1 MKNEDN
7 IHEEQK
13 EPTLSVI
20 QKLIEKQISVK
31 SLDEETILE
40 CVYVLKF
47 QQDYTVEQIAKV
59 FDQCNR
65 TINRLVKK
73 LRERLALVAGEN
85 FEKEFLG
92 DMEQRALSNYSF
104 FIRLSTDKE
113 NPPSDRIQA
122 RRSAWETFLTWAK
135 YLQSVGTISQ
145 RQYSIGADVHHHLD
159 SFNEQDILDIKV
171 VAEQTGLTESLSK
184 LLKDVSKEEPKP
196 QKEEE
201 KDNGKEPEK

>member
-1 MKNEDN
+1 MNNEDN
-7 IHEEQK
+7 THEEQK

-59 FDQCNR
+59 FDQSNR

-104 FIRLSTDKE
+104 FIRLSTDNKI
-113 NPPSDRIQA
+113 PPADRIQA
-122 RRSAWETFLTWAK
+122 RRSAWEIFLSWAK
-135 YLQSVGTISQ
+135 YLQSVGIISQ

-159 SFNEQDILDIKV
+159 SLNEKDIVDIKV
-171 VAEQTGLTESLSK
+171 AAEQTGLTERLIK
-184 LLKDVSKEEPKP
+184 LLKDASKEEPKP
-196 QKEEE
+196 QNQEE

>member
-1 MKNEDN
+1 MNNEDN

-13 EPTLSVI
+13 EPILSVI

-47 QQDYTVEQIAKV
+47 QQDYTIAQIAKV
-59 FDQCNR
+59 FDQSDRN
-65 TINRLVKK
+65 INRLVKK
-73 LRERLALVAGEN
+73 LRERIALVVGEN

-92 DMEQRALSNYSF
+92 DMEHKALSTHSF
-104 FIRLSTDKE
+104 FIRFSTD
-113 NPPSDRIQA
+113 NNMPPSDRIQA
-122 RRSAWETFLTWAK
+122 RRSAWETFLSWAK